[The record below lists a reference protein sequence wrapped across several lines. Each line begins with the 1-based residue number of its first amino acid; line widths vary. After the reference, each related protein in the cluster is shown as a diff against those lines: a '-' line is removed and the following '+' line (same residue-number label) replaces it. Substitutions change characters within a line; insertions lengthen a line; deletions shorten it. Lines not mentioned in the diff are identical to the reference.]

1 MKNNVKKLL
10 CAALSMAMIAGSIVL
25 PMTASAETTPIFDGD
40 TVEQEW
46 KFDFGA
52 AGTDAE
58 DGYTLVTPD
67 TNYVTNKEYGFL
79 GIDVDSY
86 KLGNRLDGFG
96 NQKRTG
102 YKA

>member
-10 CAALSMAMIAGSIVL
+10 CAALSTAMVAGSIIL

-58 DGYTLVTPD
+58 DGYTLVTR
-67 TNYVTNKEYGFL
+67 TQIMLLIRSMVFSVLTWTHTSLETVWTASVTKK
-79 GIDVDSY
+79 D
-86 KLGNRLDGFG
+86 RL
-96 NQKRTG
+96 
-102 YKA
+102 